1 MPLHSK
7 GIRVPAD
14 DVDDSSDQDVDF
26 MDIDAM
32 DTRLTS
38 PVDEE

>member
-1 MPLHSK
+1 MPLYST

-14 DVDDSSDQDVDF
+14 DVDDSSDQEVDF
-26 MDIDAM
+26 MDIDGM
-32 DTRLTS
+32 NTRLTS